1 MSIDMGLPGFADMAG
16 SFGVSVEH
24 VSLTLSIFFFGF
36 SLSPLIYG
44 PLSDR
49 AGRRPVLLFA
59 CFVYAIASILATSTT
74 SFGALLFWRLLQ
86 GTGAGA
92 ASVLAITVIRDYRQ
106 GHSARRLLSYA
117 AVVRIIAPTTA
128 PTLGNVLLLLGSWR
142 WIYGFMA
149 FGGVMMSVM
158 VAIGLAESSRA
169 KLASV
174 AARKAALDRTTMPTP
189 GVNEL
194 GAGVGVGPTGANTS
208 PSTSAPLSPPR
219 RSVLSDYK
227 MFLSDRL
234 SVAYVLIA
242 ALTFSSHFSYVTG
255 SLYVFVN
262 VLHVSTTTYGFLF
275 GGMALFLMLGSLLSG
290 QLSKYNIPGDR
301 IIGASLCV
309 SAVSAFVMLMLAS
322 THFLNVPIL
331 TALLSTNTLCLGLLT
346 PSAQQGAMENAG
358 EYAGTASALMNAIM
372 TGMGACFS
380 YAEGM
385 LLVWLHDMP
394 AVVMSGL
401 MLLCCGS
408 GTLVYFKL
416 VRPAHGGGSVSARRS
431 GTR

>member
-1 MSIDMGLPGFADMAG
+1 
-16 SFGVSVEH
+16 
-24 VSLTLSIFFFGF
+24 
-36 SLSPLIYG
+36 
-44 PLSDR
+44 
-49 AGRRPVLLFA
+49 
-59 CFVYAIASILATSTT
+59 
-74 SFGALLFWRLLQ
+74 
-86 GTGAGA
+86 
-92 ASVLAITVIRDYRQ
+92 
-106 GHSARRLLSYA
+106 
-117 AVVRIIAPTTA
+117 VRIIAPTTA

-169 KLASV
+169 KLAII
-174 AARKAALDRTTMPTP
+174 AARKASLADSVSVSGLKGTPPSGAVPAFANEPLATSTTASAT
-189 GVNEL
+189 
-194 GAGVGVGPTGANTS
+194 ASSTTAFARA
-208 PSTSAPLSPPR
+208 PSRAPASPPR
-219 RSVLSDYK
+219 RSVLADYR

-234 SVAYVLIA
+234 SLAYVLIA

-262 VLHVSTTTYGFLF
+262 ILHVSTTAYGLLF
-275 GGMALFLMLGSLLSG
+275 GGTALFLMLGSLVSG
-290 QLSKYNIPGDR
+290 QLSKHDVPGDL
-301 IIGASLCV
+301 IIGVSLSV
-309 SAVSAFVMLMLAS
+309 SAVSAFVMLILAS

-385 LLVWLHDMP
+385 LLVWLHEIP

-401 MLLCCGS
+401 MLICCGC
-408 GTLVYFKL
+408 GTAVFFK
-416 VRPAHGGGSVSARRS
+416 VIRPASLARRH
-431 GTR
+431 